1 MKLDVE
7 FPVTFFPAHNEEPI
21 SLFIIHYFPED
32 ESLTLYSHWQEHR
45 QIKNPWPLALA
56 LLSSAIRSYLDSAW
70 RPYAYRTYVCS
81 YMYVC
86 SLAGCM
92 HTCNPSQTSVQRM
105 RVSKQARSSCIAKPC
120 LTFRRLLYISNHVF
134 FSLSSTCILK
144 GPINKRFFFYSIR
157 QQYHKSKY
165 TSILIRIATVRVY
178 V

>member
-1 MKLDVE
+1 MLS
-7 FPVTFFPAHNEEPI
+7 FPSHFFQLIMRNRFHY
-21 SLFIIHYFPED
+21 SLFII
-32 ESLTLYSHWQEHR
+32 LNSHWQEHR

-81 YMYVC
+81 YMYMYVC

-120 LTFRRLLYISNHVF
+120 LFRRLLYISNHVF

-144 GPINKRFFFYSIR
+144 GPINKILFFYSIR